1 MSLNQAF
8 SMMFSSG
15 EQRSAE
21 NVSLFNDF
29 SSFFI
34 GDSKAKTS
42 SLNYKS
48 SLKLSAVFNAVEQ
61 ISNDIAKIPFFVY
74 KVVENGSER
83 YKAHP
88 VDWLLSTEPNPFM
101 TSFIW
106 KKVTGIS
113 LLLRGNSLSKIETNY
128 KGDITEL
135 TFIDWDDVID
145 IKKVDG
151 ELLYYV
157 RGYNKPLLSSEVLHF
172 KNFTHN
178 GFVGVGVITY
188 AAQQMNLAIEVQQF
202 SITNFENKGVR
213 NGVIETDKTLN
224 GNPDKPNEATP
235 KQKIKSAWSSAMA
248 EKSPDRIVVLDD
260 GLKFKA
266 INITPQEAQII
277 EMSRFTVE
285 DIARWF
291 NIAPHKIK
299 SLQQSTNNNIEQQS
313 LDHVSDTMQ
322 PYVTNLEQEF
332 SKKLFSDVERKSFF
346 IKGNMNV
353 LLRADMK
360 TRSESLSR
368 QVLTG
373 IITRN
378 EARRFEDY
386 NPGPIMLDE
395 YLTPVNT
402 FTESQIKDNLK
413 DKGNG

>member
-15 EQRSAE
+15 EKRGADS
-21 NVSLFNDF
+21 VSYFNDF
-29 SSFFI
+29 TSFFLS
-34 GDSKAKTS
+34 DSKAKTS
-42 SLNYKS
+42 SLNYKA

-83 YKAHP
+83 FKAHP

-106 KKVTGIS
+106 KKVTAIS
-113 LLLRGNSLSKIETNY
+113 LLLRGNSLSKIETNH
-128 KGDITEL
+128 KGDIIEL
-135 TFIDWDDVID
+135 TFIDWDDVLD
-145 IKKVDG
+145 IKKVAG
-151 ELLYYV
+151 EILYFV
-157 RGYNKPLLSSEVLHF
+157 RGYDKPLLSSEVLHF

-213 NGVIETDKTLN
+213 TGVIETDKTLN
-224 GNPDKPNEATP
+224 ADPNKPGEATP
-235 KQKIKSAWSSAMA
+235 KQKIKTAWSSAMA
-248 EKSPDRIVVLDD
+248 QKSPDRIVVLDD

-322 PYVTNLEQEF
+322 PYVTNIEQEL
-332 SKKLFSDVERKSFF
+332 SKKLFSNADRKSYFV
-346 IKGNMNV
+346 KGNMNV

-360 TRSESLSR
+360 TRSEAICR
-368 QVLTG
+368 YIMTG
-373 IITRN
+373 VYTRN
-378 EARRFEDY
+378 QGRLLEDQ
-386 NPGPIMLDE
+386 NAGPAMLDE

-402 FTESQIKDNLK
+402 FTESQIEDNLK
-413 DKGNG
+413 EKKNE